1 MREIGLILSGCYLAY
16 CWGVITL
23 YVVSWGI
30 LDAAHTRFA
39 DRVAYALQW
48 PLRPIQAPFVMLYLF
63 LAGAGTVGQRAE
75 AAALLMDT
83 QEKQS
88 QKKTFRAP
96 KTGGGYVQ

>member
-1 MREIGLILSGCYLAY
+1 MHEVGLILAGCYLAY

-30 LDAAHTRFA
+30 LDPAHTRFA

-63 LAGAGTVGQRAE
+63 LMSMGTISQRAE
-75 AAALLMDT
+75 AASLLM
-83 QEKQS
+83 KA
-88 QKKTFRAP
+88 QKKGKTYPAP
-96 KTGGGYVQ
+96 KNGGGYVQ